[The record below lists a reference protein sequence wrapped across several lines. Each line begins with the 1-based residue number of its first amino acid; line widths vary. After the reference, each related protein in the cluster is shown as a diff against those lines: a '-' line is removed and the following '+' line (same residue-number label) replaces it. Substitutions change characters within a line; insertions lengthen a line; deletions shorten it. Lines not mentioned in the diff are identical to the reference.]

1 MYKDE
6 QISYGVICLLMI
18 IFWVWVVP
26 NQISASEEA
35 SVSPR
40 LVPVVCSV
48 LIFLLSLGS
57 LIRSFAAA
65 ENKYH
70 ISADQ
75 YRTLGL
81 ALVALFISAFLMKW
95 IGFWIASI
103 ITVVAALWITEEREP
118 RTMAI
123 YTVGL
128 LVISYVLVSFAGITL
143 R

>member
-26 NQISASEEA
+26 NQISVSEEA

-48 LIFLLSLGS
+48 LIFLLALGS
-57 LIRSFAAA
+57 LIRSFPVV
-65 ENKYH
+65 ENKFH

-81 ALVALFISAFLMKW
+81 ALVALTISAFLMKW

-103 ITVVAALWITEEREP
+103 ITVIAALWITEEREP